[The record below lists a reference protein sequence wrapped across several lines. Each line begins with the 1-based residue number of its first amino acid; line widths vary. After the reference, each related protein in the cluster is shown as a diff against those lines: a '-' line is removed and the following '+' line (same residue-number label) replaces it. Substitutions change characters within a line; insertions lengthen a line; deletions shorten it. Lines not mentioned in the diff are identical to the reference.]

1 MRILTIGLAV
11 AYLGLLG
18 MSATALSDLSDIQ
31 RDALA
36 LELYLQD
43 RKDHDEHCPQIQW
56 EQPKLDTYKE
66 ELRSQLPEEC
76 KE

>member
-1 MRILTIGLAV
+1 MRMLTIGLAV

-18 MSATALSDLSDIQ
+18 MSTTALVDLSDIQ
-31 RDALA
+31 RDAEA

-43 RKDHDEHCPQIQW
+43 RHDHHEHCPELAW
-56 EQPKLDTYKE
+56 EQPKLDVYKE
-66 ELRSQLPEEC
+66 QLQSQLPEGC

>member
-1 MRILTIGLAV
+1 MKVLTIGLAIT
-11 AYLGLLG
+11 YLGLLG

-43 RKDHDEHCPQIQW
+43 RHDHQEHCPEIRW
-56 EQPKLDTYKE
+56 EQPKLDVYKE
-66 ELRSQLPEEC
+66 QLRSQLPEGC

>member
-1 MRILTIGLAV
+1 MRMLILGVAV

-18 MSATALSDLSDIQ
+18 MSATALADLSDIQ
-31 RDALA
+31 RDAQA

-43 RKDHDEHCPQIQW
+43 RHDHQEHCPEIRW
-56 EQPKLDTYKE
+56 EQPKLDVYKE
-66 ELRSQLPEEC
+66 ELRSQLPEVC

>member
-1 MRILTIGLAV
+1 MRTLTIGLAV

-18 MSATALSDLSDIQ
+18 MSATALTDLSDIQ
-31 RDALA
+31 RDARA

-43 RKDHDEHCPQIQW
+43 RHDHQEHCPEIRW
-56 EQPKLDTYKE
+56 EQPKLDVYKE
-66 ELRSQLPEEC
+66 QLQSQLPEEC

>member
-1 MRILTIGLAV
+1 MRALTLGLAV

-18 MSATALSDLSDIQ
+18 MSATALTDLSDIQ
-31 RDALA
+31 RDAQA

-43 RKDHDEHCPQIQW
+43 RHDHQEHCPEIRW
-56 EQPKLDTYKE
+56 EQPKLDVYKE
-66 ELRSQLPEEC
+66 QLQSQLPEEC

>member
-1 MRILTIGLAV
+1 MKVLTIGLAI

-18 MSATALSDLSDIQ
+18 MSATTLADLSDIQ

-43 RKDHDEHCPQIQW
+43 RKDHEDHCPEIRW
-56 EQPKLDTYKE
+56 NQPGLDVYKE
-66 ELRSQLPEEC
+66 KLMPQLPEGC

>member
-56 EQPKLDTYKE
+56 EQPTLDTYKE

>member
-1 MRILTIGLAV
+1 MRILIIGLAV

-18 MSATALSDLSDIQ
+18 MSTTALADLSGIQ
-31 RDALA
+31 RDAQA

-43 RKDHDEHCPQIQW
+43 RHDHQEHCPELAW

>member
-1 MRILTIGLAV
+1 MKMLTIGLAV

-18 MSATALSDLSDIQ
+18 MSSTALTDLSDIQ

-43 RKDHDEHCPQIQW
+43 RHDHTEYCPELAW

-76 KE
+76 KA

>member
-1 MRILTIGLAV
+1 MRMLILGLAV

-18 MSATALSDLSDIQ
+18 MSTMALADLPGIQ
-31 RDALA
+31 RDARA
-36 LELYLQD
+36 LELYIQD
-43 RKDHDEHCPQIQW
+43 RHDHVEHCPELVW
-56 EQPKLDTYKE
+56 EQPKLDVYKE

>member
-1 MRILTIGLAV
+1 MRVLTIGLAII
-11 AYLGLLG
+11 YLGLLG

-31 RDALA
+31 RDAVA

-43 RKDHDEHCPQIQW
+43 RHDHQEHCPEIRW
-56 EQPKLDTYKE
+56 EQPKLDVYKE
-66 ELRSQLPEEC
+66 KLTSQLPEGC